1 MPHSAHASTDTMSRP
16 TSTSTYSANANAFPR
31 PAGAT
36 LLVPETVGEQ
46 LSPSRSTFSFD
57 SSPKSVQD
65 LEHAVRHD
73 DVRSSRP
80 ASRNAPKAGDAGQAK
95 HGGSRRRAQY
105 YEEQFAYKD
114 DTTSSARE
122 RVIKDAPIVAELKTN
137 VIVRFTPRCRP
148 VHDSDR
154 VLDQR

>member
-31 PAGAT
+31 PAGAN

-46 LSPSRSTFSFD
+46 LSPTRSTFSFD
-57 SSPKSVQD
+57 TSPKPVQD
-65 LEHAVRHD
+65 AEHLVHHD
-73 DVRSSRP
+73 DIRHSRP
-80 ASRNAPKAGDAGQAK
+80 GSRGAPRDGAAGQLK

-114 DTTSSARE
+114 DSTSSARE

-137 VIVRFTPRCRP
+137 VIVCFAPLCSVPTMLT
-148 VHDSDR
+148 
-154 VLDQR
+154 VL

>member
-16 TSTSTYSANANAFPR
+16 ASTSTYSANASAFPR

-46 LSPSRSTFSFD
+46 LSPSRSTFSFET
-57 SSPKSVQD
+57 SPKYARD
-65 LEHAVRHD
+65 IE
-73 DVRSSRP
+73 DVRQGV
-80 ASRNAPKAGDAGQAK
+80 PKDADAAQLK

-114 DTTSSARE
+114 DTTSSARD

-137 VIVRFTPRCRP
+137 VIVCFAPLRALLP
-148 VHDSDR
+148 S
-154 VLDQR
+154 VLTVI